1 MGAKMDSMELER
13 EKGITIKVC
22 CVLCLSSLHVCRACS
37 WGTLLLDHYSHLIPV
52 LAVCFSLAAEQSAAT
67 YCHWKDNQIN
77 IIDTPGH
84 VDFTIEVERSLRVLD
99 GAVLV
104 LCGVGGV
111 QSQSITVDRQ
121 MKRYD
126 VPRVAFINKLDRTG
140 ANPWRVIDQVRD
152 KLRAN
157 CAAVHIPLGLEDSH
171 NGVACLLTRTAY
183 GFDGPRGESVVKV
196 PLPPHLMEELEARR
210 AELVERVAEVD
221 DVLAEAFLE
230 GGAASVSADAL
241 RAAIRRATLSRKFF
255 PVFMGSAYKNKGV
268 QLLLDGVVDY
278 LPSPLEGSPAALNLD
293 ADEER
298 VPLLPA
304 SRSPLVGLAF
314 KLEEGRFGQLT
325 YIRVYQGAL
334 RKGGFITNTSNGK
347 RVKVPRLVR
356 MHSDDMEDV
365 EAAGP
370 GEIVA
375 MFGVEC
381 ASGDTFT
388 DGTVNYAMTS
398 MRVPEP
404 VMSVSIMPKVRD
416 PSFGKALNRFQK
428 EDPTFRVHVDSES
441 GQTIISGMGELHLE
455 VYVERMRR
463 EYKVESETG
472 RPRVNYREAI
482 TRPAEF
488 DYLHKKQSG
497 GQGQYGRVIGN
508 IEPLPE
514 GHPTGFEFVN
524 GMVGAAISPG
534 FVVAIEKGFREA
546 VQSGSLIG
554 HPVQGVRVTL
564 TDGAS
569 HAVDS
574 SELAFKIAAL
584 HAFRQACEQAAPV
597 ILEPIMRV
605 EVTVPVEYQ
614 GAVVGALNRRKG
626 VVQSSDQQHDD
637 VIINAEVPLNNMF
650 GYSTELRSMT
660 QGKGEFTMEYN
671 RHAAVPQEAQQQLMK
686 EHGKVGRR
694 GV

>member
-1 MGAKMDSMELER
+1 MR
-13 EKGITIKVC
+13 
-22 CVLCLSSLHVCRACS
+22 RAQTRVARGS
-37 WGTLLLDHYSHLIPV
+37 R
-52 LAVCFSLAAEQSAAT
+52 AAAGLQSAAT
-67 YCHWKDNQIN
+67 YCAWKDNHIN

-121 MKRYD
+121 MRRYD

-140 ANPWRVIDQVRD
+140 ANPWRIVDQVRE

-157 CAAVHIPLGLEDSH
+157 CAAVQVPIGLEDAH
-171 NGVACLLTRTAY
+171 EGVVCLLRRVALRNTGA
-183 GFDGPRGESVVKV
+183 RGEKV
-196 PLPPHLMEELEARR
+196 EEGPMPAEMAKLVEEKR

-221 DVLAEAFLE
+221 DTLAEIFLE
-230 GGAASVSADAL
+230 RGAAEVTAEEL
-241 RAAIRRATLSRKFF
+241 KAAIRRATLALKFY
-255 PVFMGSAYKNKGV
+255 PVFLGSAYKNKGV

-278 LPSPLEGSPAALNLD
+278 LPSPLETRPIALDLD
-293 ADEER
+293 KEEAP
-298 VPLLPA
+298 VQLQTA
-304 SRSPLVGLAF
+304 SKAPLVGLAF

-334 RKGGFITNTSNGK
+334 RRGGFLVNTSNGK

-365 EAAGP
+365 EYAGP

-375 MFGVEC
+375 MFGIEC

-388 DGTVNYAMTS
+388 DGAVNYAMTS

-404 VMSVSIMPKVRD
+404 VMSLAITPKVRD
-416 PSFGKALNRFQK
+416 PAFGKALNRFQK
-428 EDPTFRVHVDSES
+428 EDPTFRVAVDAES

-455 VYVERMRR
+455 VYVERMKR
-463 EYKVESETG
+463 EYKVEADVG

-482 TRPAEF
+482 TRAAEF

-497 GQGQYGRVIGN
+497 GQGQYGRVVGR
-508 IEPLPE
+508 IEPMGDAAAGE
-514 GHPTGFEFVN
+514 AQGFEFVN
-524 GMVGAAISPG
+524 GMVGSAITPG
-534 FVVAIEKGFREA
+534 FIQAIEKGFREA
-546 VQSGSLIG
+546 VQSGALIG

-584 HAFRQACEQAAPV
+584 HAFRQACEKAAPV
-597 ILEPIMRV
+597 ILEPLMRV
-605 EVTVPVEYQ
+605 EVTVPSEYQ
-614 GAVVGALNRRKG
+614 GTIVGAVNRRKG
-626 VVQSSDQQHDD
+626 VIQSSEAQADD
-637 VIINAEVPLNNMF
+637 VVVTAEVPLNNMF

-660 QGKGEFTMEYN
+660 QGKGEFTMEYV
-671 RHAAVPQEAQQQLMK
+671 RHATVTQDVQAELMK
-686 EHGKVGRR
+686 THGKVGRR

>member
-1 MGAKMDSMELER
+1 M
-13 EKGITIKVC
+13 
-22 CVLCLSSLHVCRACS
+22 
-37 WGTLLLDHYSHLIPV
+37 
-52 LAVCFSLAAEQSAAT
+52 
-67 YCHWKDNQIN
+67 
-77 IIDTPGH
+77 
-84 VDFTIEVERSLRVLD
+84 DFTIEVERSLRVLD

-140 ANPWRVIDQVRD
+140 ANPWRVIDQVRE

-157 CAAVHIPLGLEDSH
+157 CAAVQLPLGLEDEH
-171 NGVACLLTRTAY
+171 AGVACLLHRTAHT
-183 GFDGPRGESVVKV
+183 FDGPRGETIVQGPV
-196 PLPPHLMEELEARR
+196 PAALAASLEEKR

-221 DVLAEAFLE
+221 DGLAEAFLE
-230 GGAASVSADAL
+230 RGAAAVTAEELA
-241 RAAIRRATLSRKFF
+241 AAIRRATLSRRFF
-255 PVFMGSAYKNKGV
+255 PVFLGSAYKNKGV

-278 LPSPLEGSPAALNLD
+278 LPSPLEGTPVALDLD
-293 ADEER
+293 NGEAR
-298 VPLLPA
+298 VALTPA
-304 SRSPLVGLAF
+304 SRAPLVGLAF

-325 YIRVYQGAL
+325 YMRVYQGAL
-334 RKGGFITNTSNGK
+334 RKGGFITNTSSGK

-365 EAAGP
+365 EYAGP

-388 DGTVNYAMTS
+388 DGTVNVAMTS

-404 VMSVSIMPKVRD
+404 VMSLSITPKVRD
-416 PSFGKALNRFQK
+416 PAFGKALNRFQK
-428 EDPTFRVHVDSES
+428 EDPTFRVHVDADS

-455 VYVERMRR
+455 VYVERMKR
-463 EYKVESETG
+463 EYKVEAEVG

-482 TRPAEF
+482 TRAADF

-497 GQGQYGRVIGN
+497 GQGQYGRVVGR

-514 GHPTGFEFVN
+514 GSPSSFEFVN
-524 GMVGAAISPG
+524 GMVGAAIAPG
-534 FVVAIEKGFREA
+534 FIVAIEKGFREA
-546 VQSGSLIG
+546 VQSGALIG
-554 HPVQGVRVTL
+554 YPVQGVRVTL

-584 HAFRQACEQAAPV
+584 HAFRQACDKAAPV
-597 ILEPIMRV
+597 ILEPLMRV
-605 EVTVPVEYQ
+605 EVTVPVEFQ
-614 GAVVGALNRRKG
+614 GAIVGAVNRRKG
-626 VVQSSDQQHDD
+626 VIQSSDQQGDD

-660 QGKGEFTMEYN
+660 QGKGEFAMEYV
-671 RHAAVPQEAQQQLMK
+671 RHAAVTQEAQAELMK
-686 EHGKVGRR
+686 THGKVGRR
-694 GV
+694 GM

>member
-1 MGAKMDSMELER
+1 M
-13 EKGITIKVC
+13 
-22 CVLCLSSLHVCRACS
+22 
-37 WGTLLLDHYSHLIPV
+37 
-52 LAVCFSLAAEQSAAT
+52 
-67 YCHWKDNQIN
+67 N

-157 CAAVHIPLGLEDSH
+157 CAAVQIPLGLEDAH

-183 GFDGPRGESVVKV
+183 AFEGPRGESVV
-196 PLPPHLMEELEARR
+196 PLPALPPGVAAEVEARR
-210 AELVERVAEVD
+210 VELVERVAEVD
-221 DVLAEAFLE
+221 DALGEAFLE
-230 GGAASVSADAL
+230 VGAEAVTAEQL
-241 RAAIRRATLSRKFF
+241 RAAIRRATVTRRFF
-255 PVFMGSAYKNKGV
+255 PVFMGSAYKNRGV

-278 LPSPLEGSPAALNLD
+278 LPSPLETAPVALDLD
-293 ADEER
+293 KDEAR
-298 VPLLPA
+298 VSLVPSSKL
-304 SRSPLVGLAF
+304 PLVGLAF

-334 RKGGFITNTSNGK
+334 RKGGYLTNTATGK

-365 EAAGP
+365 DYAGP

-404 VMSVSIMPKVRD
+404 VLSLSITPKVRD
-416 PSFGKALNRFQK
+416 PAFGKALNRFQK
-428 EDPTFRVHVDSES
+428 EDPTFRVHVDGDS

-472 RPRVNYREAI
+472 RPQVNYREAI
-482 TRPAEF
+482 TQPAEF

-497 GQGQYGRVIGN
+497 GQGQYGRVVGRL
-508 IEPLPE
+508 EPLEE

-524 GMVGAAISPG
+524 GMVGAAIAPG

-546 VQSGSLIG
+546 VQSGALIG
-554 HPVQGVRVTL
+554 HPVQGVRIIL

-584 HAFRQACEQAAPV
+584 HAFRQACEAAGPV
-597 ILEPIMRV
+597 ILEPIMGV
-605 EVTVPVEYQ
+605 EVTVPVEFQ
-614 GAVVGALNRRKG
+614 GAIVGAVNRRKG
-626 VVQSSDQQHDD
+626 VIQSSDQQGDD
-637 VIINAEVPLNNMF
+637 VIINAQVPLNNMF

-660 QGKGEFTMEYN
+660 QGKGEFTMEYL
-671 RHAAVPQEAQQQLMK
+671 RHSAVTQEVQAELMK
-686 EHGKVGRR
+686 SHGKVGRR
-694 GV
+694 GQQ

>member
-1 MGAKMDSMELER
+1 M
-13 EKGITIKVC
+13 
-22 CVLCLSSLHVCRACS
+22 
-37 WGTLLLDHYSHLIPV
+37 
-52 LAVCFSLAAEQSAAT
+52 
-67 YCHWKDNQIN
+67 
-77 IIDTPGH
+77 
-84 VDFTIEVERSLRVLD
+84 
-99 GAVLV
+99 LV
-104 LCGVGGV
+104 LCCVGGV

-121 MKRYD
+121 MRRYD

-152 KLRAN
+152 KLRTN
-157 CAAVHIPLGLEDSH
+157 CAAVQLPMGLEDELA
-171 NGVACLLTRTAY
+171 GVVCLLRRVAISFSGPNGETVT
-183 GFDGPRGESVVKV
+183 DGAV
-196 PLPPHLMEELEARR
+196 PAQYAAQMEEKR

-221 DVLAEAFLE
+221 DELAEAFLE
-230 GGAASVSADAL
+230 RGAAAVTAEEL
-241 RAAIRRATLSRKFF
+241 GAAIRRATIALRFF
-255 PVFMGSAYKNKGV
+255 PVFMGSAFKNKGV
-268 QLLLDGVVDY
+268 QCLLDGVVSY
-278 LPSPLEGSPAALNLD
+278 LPSPLETKPVALDLSN
-293 ADEER
+293 AEAQ
-298 VPLLPA
+298 VPLTPA
-304 SRSPLVGLAF
+304 SRAALVGLAF

-334 RKGGFITNTSNGK
+334 RRGGFITNTASGK

-365 EAAGP
+365 EYAGP

-404 VMSVSIMPKVRD
+404 VMSLAITPKVRD
-416 PSFGKALNRFQK
+416 PAFGKALNRFQK
-428 EDPTFRVHVDSES
+428 EDPTFRVNVDAES

-463 EYKVESETG
+463 EYKVDAEVG

-482 TRPAEF
+482 TQPAEF

-497 GQGQYGRVIGN
+497 GQGQYGRVVGR

-514 GHPTGFEFVN
+514 ATGAGAEAFEFVN
-524 GMVGAAISPG
+524 GIVGSAISPG
-534 FVVAIEKGFREA
+534 FIVAIEKGFREA
-546 VQSGSLIG
+546 VQSGALIG

-584 HAFRQACEQAAPV
+584 HAFRQACERASPV
-597 ILEPIMRV
+597 ILEPLMRV
-605 EVTVPVEYQ
+605 EVTVPSEFQ
-614 GAVVGALNRRKG
+614 GAIVGAVNRRKG
-626 VVQSSDQQHDD
+626 LIQSSDTQGDD
-637 VIINAEVPLNNMF
+637 VVIAAEVPLNNMF

-660 QGKGEFTMEYN
+660 QGKGEFAMEYL
-671 RHAAVPQEAQQQLMK
+671 RHNAVTQDVQAELMK
-686 EHGKVGRR
+686 QHGKVGRR
-694 GV
+694 GI

>member
-1 MGAKMDSMELER
+1 
-13 EKGITIKVC
+13 
-22 CVLCLSSLHVCRACS
+22 
-37 WGTLLLDHYSHLIPV
+37 
-52 LAVCFSLAAEQSAAT
+52 
-67 YCHWKDNQIN
+67 
-77 IIDTPGH
+77 

-157 CAAVHIPLGLEDSH
+157 CAAVQLPLGLEEQH
-171 NGVACLLTRTAY
+171 EGVVCLLRRCAVT
-183 GFDGPRGESVVKV
+183 FSGPRGEDIAEG
-196 PLPPHLMEELEARR
+196 PLPAAMAALAEEKRS
-210 AELVERVAEVD
+210 ELVERVAEVD
-221 DVLAEAFLE
+221 DALAEAFLE
-230 GGAASVSADAL
+230 RGAAAITAEEL
-241 RAAIRRATLSRKFF
+241 RAAIRRATRSRRFF
-255 PVFMGSAYKNKGV
+255 PVFLGSAYKNKGV

-278 LPSPLEGSPAALNLD
+278 LPSPLEGAPVALDLD
-293 ADEER
+293 AQEAP
-298 VPLLPA
+298 VTLLPA
-304 SRSPLVGLAF
+304 SRAALVGLAF

-325 YIRVYQGAL
+325 YMRVYQGAL
-334 RKGGFITNTSNGK
+334 RKGAFITNTSSGK

-365 EAAGP
+365 DYAGP

-388 DGTVNYAMTS
+388 DGTVNLAMTS

-404 VMSVSIMPKVRD
+404 VMSLSITPKVRD
-416 PSFGKALNRFQK
+416 PAFGKGLNRFQK
-428 EDPTFRVHVDSES
+428 EDPTFRVHVDADS

-455 VYVERMRR
+455 VYVERLKR
-463 EYKVESETG
+463 EYKCEAEVG
-472 RPRVNYREAI
+472 RPRVNYRETI
-482 TRPAEF
+482 TQPADF

-497 GQGQYGRVIGN
+497 GQGQYGRVVGR

-514 GHPTGFEFVN
+514 DSPLGFEFVN

-534 FVVAIEKGFREA
+534 FIVAIEKGFKEA
-546 VQSGSLIG
+546 VQSGALIG
-554 HPVQGVRVTL
+554 HPVTGVRVTL

-584 HAFRQACEQAAPV
+584 HAFRQACDKAAPV
-597 ILEPIMRV
+597 ILEPVMRV
-605 EVTVPVEYQ
+605 EVTVPVEFQ
-614 GAVVGALNRRKG
+614 GAIVGAVNRRKG
-626 VVQSSDQQHDD
+626 LIQSSDQQGDD
-637 VIINAEVPLNNMF
+637 VVINAEVPLNNMF

-660 QGKGEFTMEYN
+660 QV
-671 RHAAVPQEAQQQLMK
+671 RRAACGLTRARA
-686 EHGKVGRR
+686 HSRARR
-694 GV
+694 ARASLQWSTCATRL

>member
-1 MGAKMDSMELER
+1 MQDSPLR
-13 EKGITIKVC
+13 VFC
-22 CVLCLSSLHVCRACS
+22 ARAHASRLCPHH
-37 WGTLLLDHYSHLIPV
+37 T
-52 LAVCFSLAAEQSAAT
+52 QSAAT
-67 YCHWKDNQIN
+67 YCTWKTNQIN

-121 MKRYD
+121 MRRYD

-152 KLRAN
+152 KLRTN
-157 CAAVHIPLGLEDSH
+157 CAAVQVPM
-171 NGVACLLTRTAY
+171 GVEEAHAGVVDIVRRVALRYT
-183 GFDGPRGESVVKV
+183 GPRGETVEEGPV
-196 PLPPHLMEELEARR
+196 PEEYAALVEEKR

-221 DVLAEAFLE
+221 DTLAEAFLE
-230 GGAASVSADAL
+230 RGASEVT
-241 RAAIRRATLSRKFF
+241 AAELAAGVRRATLALKFF
-255 PVFMGSAYKNKGV
+255 PVFMGSAFKNKGV
-268 QLLLDGVVDY
+268 QTLLDGVVDY
-278 LPSPLEGSPAALNLD
+278 LPSPLETKPVALDLN
-293 ADEER
+293 AGEAP
-298 VPLLPA
+298 VALLPA
-304 SRSPLVGLAF
+304 SRQPLVGLAF

-325 YIRVYQGAL
+325 YMRVYQGAL
-334 RKGGFITNTSNGK
+334 RRGGFITNTASGK

-404 VMSVSIMPKVRD
+404 VMSLAITPKVRD
-416 PSFGKALNRFQK
+416 PAFGKALNRFQK
-428 EDPTFRVHVDSES
+428 EDPTFRVTVDAES

-463 EYKVESETG
+463 EYKVDAEVG

-482 TRPAEF
+482 TTSAEF

-497 GQGQYGRVIGN
+497 GQGQYGRVVGR

-514 GHPTGFEFVN
+514 ATGAGAEAFEFVN
-524 GMVGAAISPG
+524 GMVGSAISPG
-534 FVVAIEKGFREA
+534 FIQAIEKGFREA
-546 VQSGSLIG
+546 VQSGALIG

-584 HAFRQACEQAAPV
+584 HAFRQACERASPV
-597 ILEPIMRV
+597 ILEPLMRV
-605 EVTVPVEYQ
+605 EVTVPSEFQ
-614 GAVVGALNRRKG
+614 GAIVGAVNRRKG
-626 VVQSSDQQHDD
+626 LIQSSDAQGDD
-637 VIINAEVPLNNMF
+637 CVINAEVPLNNMF

-660 QGKGEFTMEYN
+660 QGKGEFAMEYM
-671 RHAAVPQEAQQQLMK
+671 RHAAVTQDVQAELMK
-686 EHGKVGRR
+686 QHGKVGRR
-694 GV
+694 GI

>member
-1 MGAKMDSMELER
+1 MHRLAP
-13 EKGITIKVC
+13 
-22 CVLCLSSLHVCRACS
+22 LSRLRA
-37 WGTLLLDHYSHLIPV
+37 DR
-52 LAVCFSLAAEQSAAT
+52 AECPPPTHSFRHAPCATQSAAT
-67 YCHWKDNQIN
+67 YCTWKDNQIN

-121 MKRYD
+121 MRRYD

-140 ANPWRVIDQVRD
+140 ANPWRVIDQVRE
-152 KLRAN
+152 KLRTN
-157 CAAVHIPLGLEDSH
+157 CAAVQVPMGVEDAH
-171 NGVACLLTRTAY
+171 AGMVDIVRRVALRY
-183 GFDGPRGESVVKV
+183 GGPRGETVEEGPV
-196 PLPPHLMEELEARR
+196 PAEYAALMEEKR

-221 DVLAEAFLE
+221 DTLAEAFLE
-230 GGAASVSADAL
+230 RGAAEVTAEEL
-241 RAAIRRATLSRKFF
+241 AAGIRRATLALRFF
-255 PVFMGSAYKNKGV
+255 PVFMGSAFKNKGV
-268 QLLLDGVVDY
+268 QTLLDGVVAY
-278 LPSPLEGSPAALNLD
+278 LPSPLETKPVALDLSAAEAPVALT
-293 ADEER
+293 
-298 VPLLPA
+298 PA
-304 SRSPLVGLAF
+304 SRAPLVGLAF

-334 RKGGFITNTSNGK
+334 RRGGFITNTASGK

-365 EAAGP
+365 DSAGP

-404 VMSVSIMPKVRD
+404 VMSLAITPKVRD
-416 PSFGKALNRFQK
+416 PAFGKALNRFQK
-428 EDPTFRVHVDSES
+428 EDPTFRVAVDAES

-463 EYKVESETG
+463 EYKVDAEVG

-482 TRPAEF
+482 TEPAEF

-497 GQGQYGRVIGN
+497 GQGQYGRVVGR

-514 GHPTGFEFVN
+514 ATGAGADAFEFVN
-524 GMVGAAISPG
+524 GMVGSAISPS
-534 FVVAIEKGFREA
+534 FIQAIEKGFREA
-546 VQSGSLIG
+546 VQSGALIG

-584 HAFRQACEQAAPV
+584 HAFRQACERASPV
-597 ILEPIMRV
+597 ILEPLMRV
-605 EVTVPVEYQ
+605 EVTVPSEFQ
-614 GAVVGALNRRKG
+614 GAIVGAVNRRKG
-626 VVQSSDQQHDD
+626 LIQSSDAQGDD
-637 VIINAEVPLNNMF
+637 VVINAEVPLNNMF

-660 QGKGEFTMEYN
+660 QGKGEFAMEYM
-671 RHAAVPQEAQQQLMK
+671 RHSAVTQDVQAELMK
-686 EHGKVGRR
+686 AHGKVGRR
-694 GV
+694 GI

>member
-1 MGAKMDSMELER
+1 M
-13 EKGITIKVC
+13 
-22 CVLCLSSLHVCRACS
+22 
-37 WGTLLLDHYSHLIPV
+37 
-52 LAVCFSLAAEQSAAT
+52 
-67 YCHWKDNQIN
+67 
-77 IIDTPGH
+77 
-84 VDFTIEVERSLRVLD
+84 DFTIEVERSLRVLD

-121 MKRYD
+121 MRRYD

-140 ANPWRVIDQVRD
+140 ANPWRVIAQVRE
-152 KLRAN
+152 KLRTN
-157 CAAVHIPLGLEDSH
+157 CAAVQIPMGVEDEH
-171 NGVACLLTRTAY
+171 AGVVDIIRRVALQ
-183 GFDGPRGESVVKV
+183 FHGPRGETVEEGPV
-196 PLPPHLMEELEARR
+196 PPAFTALMEEKR
-210 AELVERVAEVD
+210 AELVEAVAEVD

-230 GGAASVSADAL
+230 RGADAVSAEEL
-241 RAAIRRATLSRKFF
+241 TAAIRRATIALRFF
-255 PVFMGSAYKNKGV
+255 PVFMGSAFKNKGV
-268 QLLLDGVVDY
+268 QALLDGVVAY
-278 LPSPLEGSPAALNLD
+278 LPCPLETKPVALDLS
-293 ADEER
+293 AGEAP
-298 VPLLPA
+298 VALTPA
-304 SRSPLVGLAF
+304 SRAPLVGLAF

-325 YIRVYQGAL
+325 YLRVYQGAL
-334 RKGGFITNTSNGK
+334 RRGGFITNTASGK

-365 EAAGP
+365 EYAGP

-404 VMSVSIMPKVRD
+404 VMSLAITPKVRD
-416 PSFGKALNRFQK
+416 PAFGKALNRFQK
-428 EDPTFRVHVDSES
+428 EDPTFRVNVDPES

-455 VYVERMRR
+455 VYVERMKR
-463 EYKVESETG
+463 EYKVEAEVG

-497 GQGQYGRVIGN
+497 GQGQYGRVVGR

-514 GHPTGFEFVN
+514 ATGAGADAFEFVN
-524 GMVGAAISPG
+524 AMVGSAISPG
-534 FVVAIEKGFREA
+534 FIVAIEKGFREA
-546 VQSGSLIG
+546 VQSGALIG

-584 HAFRQACEQAAPV
+584 HAFRQACEKAAPV
-597 ILEPIMRV
+597 ILEPLMRV
-605 EVTVPVEYQ
+605 EVTVPSEFQ
-614 GAVVGALNRRKG
+614 GAIVGAVNRRKG
-626 VVQSSDQQHDD
+626 VIQSSDAQGDD
-637 VIINAEVPLNNMF
+637 VVINAEVPLNNMF

-660 QGKGEFTMEYN
+660 QGKGEFAMEYM
-671 RHAAVPQEAQQQLMK
+671 RHAAVTQDVQAELMK
-686 EHGKVGRR
+686 AHGKVGRR